1 MTISEITTALSMTA
15 PGVEWHVATVRDRA
29 TRTKVEITA
38 IFPDGSQSGP
48 VLTGPLPRSLF
59 NAVLRVSAVASR
71 MVGHWID
78 GVN

>member
-1 MTISEITTALSMTA
+1 MSLEEIVTALTMTA

-38 IFPDGSQSGP
+38 IFPDGSHAGP

-59 NAVLRVSAVASR
+59 NAVLRLSAVASR

-78 GVN
+78 GES